1 MSPYRCFNEVTQ
13 MECKVVYNKTTKSE
27 YPVKGYSCL
36 KTVVIVMV
44 DEDDFIVTVSS
55 KTVNDSTGEW
65 DGGCTNS
72 KRVHNLME
80 AEKYIRILG

>member
-1 MSPYRCFNEVTQ
+1 

-44 DEDDFIVTVSS
+44 DEDDFIARTHISNIE
-55 KTVNDSTGEW
+55 VNA
-65 DGGCTNS
+65 NS
-72 KRVHNLME
+72 NYSD
-80 AEKYIRILG
+80 APKYIVNYNLK